1 MIWEKK
7 RKKSITM
14 KILFHFG
21 YNIPWFTVL
30 EIMVL
35 VRWPVDIDNRLK
47 YFNEN
52 LKYGRTN
59 KISNSLM

>member
-1 MIWEKK
+1 
-7 RKKSITM
+7 M